1 MDGAWSCDRCTLI
14 NDFATTTCS
23 ACGGPRGYDGGT
35 AVPAV
40 PVSDSFAA
48 ECQEVMEQIWNL
60 ASLKALLS
68 LVGNVLEHPGE
79 AKYLGPIKKSNARI
93 HSSVVQVAGAARV
106 LRLAGFTEDT
116 ESFFLVEP
124 HAPRLLQVHLALQ
137 GQLTAVTASAAANG
151 YGEASTVASKSKFDQ
166 NLLREIQAE
175 AHHQAALRGAAPAAP
190 AVTAAPAPA
199 SASAVLRL
207 RLRIPLGGSLE
218 MKVPSV
224 TRVTAFQAE
233 VRQLTGVP
241 CHHQRLRFGF
251 PASRVLRPNDATDTL
266 QDAGLQDGE
275 LLILED
281 LHDLFLGNLES
292 GQFTMEEMLDKLP
305 PEAPEGEE
313 FNTMTLFLNVLSA
326 FEIETYEMDFWHGVR
341 CRLRKVLKEDSTGE
355 LESLSSGLQKIQL
368 LFRQHDT
375 RQRMHLLLTSLPLRR
390 KSHTTKMTILRAR
403 FLQDVMD
410 LVLDMERRHMLSRLQ
425 VIYTGEKGVDAGGL
439 TRDFFASFARHM
451 AEEQSLWR
459 TTGRGSLHPLDP
471 RPVDGVPRKLRQT
484 PNDFFRACGRVHA
497 MAILHGCKLGRPL
510 SRPFVRLLLNLKPKS
525 LSELQAEF
533 KHEAGDTTDYRCRED
548 FLQMPLEDLGLK
560 GMLTFSNE
568 KKEFLPGGAQIE
580 VTDENKEEWL
590 WHSLNYD
597 LFESAEYAA
606 SWFRQG
612 LIDVLGGQ
620 SKICPL
626 LFLFAPEDLIDLWGS
641 GAIGRQELTL
651 WKSVSSTNPRI
662 QQQANWFWQ
671 VLEEDFDDEL
681 RSKVLQFATGSSGIG
696 RDGLSSFRLEP
707 GDGGDGRLPTAM
719 TCGNLL
725 QLPRYSSRSVL
736 KRQLQT
742 AVESTGSFEML

>member
-1 MDGAWSCDRCTLI
+1 MDGVWSCDRCTLI
-14 NDFATTTCS
+14 NDFAATTCS
-23 ACGGPRGYDGGT
+23 ACGGPRGTDRSNGTT
-35 AVPAV
+35 AVPA
-40 PVSDSFAA
+40 DSFAA
-48 ECQEVMEQIWNL
+48 ECQEVVEQIWNV

-93 HSSVVQVAGAARV
+93 QSSVVQVAGAARV
-106 LRLAGFTEDT
+106 LRLAGFTEDAQ
-116 ESFFLVEP
+116 SFFLVEP
-124 HAPRLLQVHLALQ
+124 SAERLLQVHLALQ
-137 GQLTAVTASAAANG
+137 GQLRAVTTASAAA
-151 YGEASTVASKSKFDQ
+151 YGEASSVASKPKFDQ
-166 NLLREIQAE
+166 NLLREIRAE

-190 AVTAAPAPA
+190 AVPAAAAAPAVV
-199 SASAVLRL
+199 SASALRL
-207 RLRIPLGGSLE
+207 RLRIPLGGSVE
-218 MKVPSV
+218 MKVPSI
-224 TRVTAFQAE
+224 TLVTAFQAE

-251 PASRVLRPNDATDTL
+251 PASRVLRPNAATDTL

-326 FEIETYEMDFWHGVR
+326 FGIETYEMDFWHGVR
-341 CRLRKVLKEDSTGE
+341 CRLRKVLKEDSAEEFEG
-355 LESLSSGLQKIQL
+355 LSSGLQKIQV

-375 RQRMHLLLTSLPLRR
+375 RQRMHLLLSSLPLRR
-390 KSHTTKMTILRAR
+390 KSHTTKMVILRAR
-403 FLQDVMD
+403 FWEDVLD

-425 VIYTGEKGVDAGGL
+425 VTYSGEKGVDAGGL

-451 AEEQSLWR
+451 AEEQNLWR
-459 TTGRGSLHPLDP
+459 STGRGSLHPVDP
-471 RPVDGVPRKLRQT
+471 RLVDDVIKLKQ
-484 PNDFFRACGRVHA
+484 PLNDVFRACGRVHA

-510 SRPFVRLLLNLKPKS
+510 SRPFVRLLLNLKPKT

-533 KHEAGDTTDYRCRED
+533 KHEAGDATDYRCRED

-560 GMLTFSNE
+560 GMLTFSKD

-590 WHSLNYD
+590 WYSLNYD

-612 LIDVLGGQ
+612 LIEVLGGK

-641 GAIGRQELTL
+641 GAIGRQELTW
-651 WKSVSSTNPRI
+651 WKSVSSANPRI